1 MSNNICDVSIEIT
14 PRINQLYMFDF
25 VDEKNYQ
32 NKTNSNLIQLDK
44 PKKIIKNKHVTFS
57 KVEII
62 RVESYKKYNMKISK
76 NDSILFNDDYTC
88 FIF

>member
-1 MSNNICDVSIEIT
+1 MSNNVCDVSIEIT

-32 NKTNSNLIQLDK
+32 NKTNSNLIPIEK

-62 RVESYKKYNMKISK
+62 RVENYKKYNMKISK
-76 NDSILFNDDYTC
+76 NDSILFNDDYKC

>member
-32 NKTNSNLIQLDK
+32 NKTNSNLIPIEK
-44 PKKIIKNKHVTFS
+44 SKKIIKNKHVTFS

-62 RVESYKKYNMKISK
+62 RVENYKKYNMKISK
-76 NDSILFNDDYTC
+76 NDSILFNDDYKC

>member
-25 VDEKNYQ
+25 VGDKNYQ
-32 NKTNSNLIQLDK
+32 NKTNSNLIPIEK

-62 RVESYKKYNMKISK
+62 RVENYKKYNMKISK
-76 NDSILFNDDYTC
+76 NDSILFNDDYKC

>member
-32 NKTNSNLIQLDK
+32 NKTNSKLIPIEK

-62 RVESYKKYNMKISK
+62 RVENYKKYNMKISK
-76 NDSILFNDDYTC
+76 NDSILFNDDYKC

>member
-1 MSNNICDVSIEIT
+1 
-14 PRINQLYMFDF
+14 MFDF

-32 NKTNSNLIQLDK
+32 NKTNSNLIPIEK

-62 RVESYKKYNMKISK
+62 RVENYKKYNMKISK
-76 NDSILFNDDYTC
+76 NDSILFNDDYKC

>member
-32 NKTNSNLIQLDK
+32 NKTNSNLIPIEK

-62 RVESYKKYNMKISK
+62 RVENFKK
-76 NDSILFNDDYTC
+76 
-88 FIF
+88 

>member
-32 NKTNSNLIQLDK
+32 NKTNSNLIPIEK

-62 RVESYKKYNMKISK
+62 RVENYKKYNMKISK
-76 NDSILFNDDYTC
+76 NDSILFNDDYKC

>member
-32 NKTNSNLIQLDK
+32 NKTNSNLIPIEK

-62 RVESYKKYNMKISK
+62 RVENYKKYNMKISK
-76 NDSILFNDDYTC
+76 NDSILFNDDYKC
-88 FIF
+88 FIL